1 MAAKARKKASSAR
14 ASGSKRKRSNTSSKK
29 KSIEPAIRHLRYQL
43 TNSGTPGTETSH
55 FFDLFRDLSAVNRRL
70 YQQGRDLHVKK
81 ITVTSRNTRSG
92 LVSVGTAPSSWPVHQ
107 GWKMAKRMYDE
118 MRMGHGG
125 APGSGMPTSIT
136 PATWADF
143 KVYLS
148 ADHKSATNAVPLDNG
163 NNQVKLGEW
172 VYSKYQS
179 PDGTTGA
186 DEYTVHLLGNHVGAA
201 GSRTEVGIV
210 QAYEESRRTVQQ
222 DNTGSEINTDSP
234 WVNLFDD
241 GTTLDEIATD
251 MLNDGD
257 LPPYDFNEYPG
268 GATNLPK
275 PLVAG
280 MAAIAATSNDATPA
294 PGTAYAAPSV
304 VIGGFNAPCGLL
316 EIEIQS
322 TEASDV
328 FDVLIEVASGDYKG
342 VKALAM

>member
-1 MAAKARKKASSAR
+1 MAAKAAKKASTTRAKGKATAR
-14 ASGSKRKRSNTSSKK
+14 KSRARKPKR
-29 KSIEPAIRHLRYQL
+29 IEPAIRHLRYQL

-70 YQQGRDLHVKK
+70 YQQGRDLHIKK
-81 ITVTSRNTRSG
+81 ITVTSRDTRSG

-107 GWKMAKRMYDE
+107 GWKMAKKMFDE

-148 ADHKSATNAVPLDNG
+148 ADHKAGTNAVPLDNG

-186 DEYTVHLLGNHVGAA
+186 DEYTVHLLGAHVGSA

-210 QAYEESRRTVQQ
+210 QAYEEARRTVEQ

-257 LPPYDFNEYPG
+257 LPPYDINEYPG

-280 MAAIAATSNDATPA
+280 MAALAGNWDGNPPPGAAY
-294 PGTAYAAPSV
+294 GAPSV
-304 VIGGFNAPCGLL
+304 TIGGFNAPCGLL

-322 TEASDV
+322 TEANDV

>member
-1 MAAKARKKASSAR
+1 M
-14 ASGSKRKRSNTSSKK
+14 KR
-29 KSIEPAIRHLRYQL
+29 IEPAIRHLRYQL

-70 YQQGRDLHVKK
+70 YQQGRDLHIKK

-148 ADHKSATNAVPLDNG
+148 DTHRTTGGLTPVDNG
-163 NNQVKLGEW
+163 NNQVKVGEW
-172 VYSKYQS
+172 IHSKFQS
-179 PDGTTGA
+179 PDGGTGS
-186 DEYTVHLLGNHVGAA
+186 DEYVVHILGAHVGAA
-201 GSRTEVGIV
+201 GSRTSVGLI

-222 DNTGSEINTDSP
+222 DDTGAEIDSDSP
-234 WVNLFDD
+234 WINLFDD
-241 GTTLDEIATD
+241 GTTLDEIAQD
-251 MLNDGD
+251 MLDDGN
-257 LPPYDFNEYPG
+257 LPPYDIDEYPG
-268 GATNLPK
+268 GGTNVPK
-275 PLVAG
+275 PMVMGLVAIVANTQVPSV
-280 MAAIAATSNDATPA
+280 AAS
-294 PGTAYAAPSV
+294 SV

-316 EIEIQS
+316 EIEVQS
-322 TEASDV
+322 NVADDV
-328 FDVLIEVASGDYKG
+328 FDVLIEVASGSYKG
-342 VKALAM
+342 VKALTM